1 MKVKS
6 SSRDLTLSEKVM
18 LHKDSAL
25 LGLNFEEELAVRS
38 LPVEVKMPEVVHLD
52 IFTHPLEPSASPRG
66 LSGDFQKLFDVKRKP
81 LFAFTSMTDSAS
93 EFVATS
99 ASVMSTTSVPLTSL
113 KSRVSS
119 TPSSAS
125 LSASPTTRS
134 SVLKQ
139 TSVPVFQ
146 KDGVLGQAGSSLSVQ
161 ELGKKSKALIQD
173 FVFNSVAPGTLKIYK
188 YTWDLFKSFGKMSG
202 VNVEKLIFDFLFV
215 CQFFLYRLQS
225 TSSLS
230 FILSS
235 RSAISFY
242 WKIHFT

>member
-1 MKVKS
+1 MENILDIGFHTLIFMNSTYPSTFWDKS
-6 SSRDLTLSEKVM
+6 SASYAR
-18 LHKDSAL
+18 AL
-25 LGLNFEEELAVRS
+25 AKYSMSVL
-38 LPVEVKMPEVVHLD
+38 
-52 IFTHPLEPSASPRG
+52 THPLEPSASSRG

-81 LFAFTSMTDSAS
+81 LFALTSMTDSAS

-134 SVLKQ
+134 SVLEQ

-146 KDGVLGQAGSSLSVQ
+146 KDGILGQAGSSLSVQ
-161 ELGKKSKALIQD
+161 ELGKKSLVLIQD

-188 YTWDLFKSFGKMSG
+188 YTWDLFKKCL
-202 VNVEKLIFDFLFV
+202 V
-215 CQFFLYRLQS
+215 
-225 TSSLS
+225 
-230 FILSS
+230 
-235 RSAISFY
+235 
-242 WKIHFT
+242 